1 MKVKVEPMIPAR
13 KLVAVIGYEGAG
25 IFLRKSNDKS
35 ARYLGPDGLSDPVYS
50 LEELLNITRLDRIAV
65 YEGDV
70 VTIEF

>member
-13 KLVAVIGYEGAG
+13 KLVAVIGNEGAG

-35 ARYLGPDGLSDPVYS
+35 ASYLGPDGLSDTNSS
-50 LEELLNITRLDRIAV
+50 LEELLNITRLGRIGV